1 MELLLAGLVLFGGTH
16 LFLSLASAQTE
27 DAKARFGEPAVKGIV
42 AVLSLAGL
50 VLIVLGWRSSEPS
63 WIYTPPMQIR
73 SIATLLVAIAIYLFV
88 ISNRPSVIKRVLRHP
103 QLTGVILW
111 SGAHLLLNGDSRSLL
126 LFSGLGIW
134 AVLEIALINGRDGAW
149 EKPQAP
155 ALKTDLISAI
165 VSVVVI
171 LALSWGHRWFAGVA
185 IVPGL

>member
-1 MELLLAGLVLFGGTH
+1 MGLLLAGLVLFGGTH
-16 LFLSLASAQTE
+16 LFLSLASRRTE
-27 DAKARFGEPAVKGIV
+27 EAKARLGASAVKGII

-50 VLIVLGWRSSEPS
+50 VLIVLGWRASEPN
-63 WIYTPPMQIR
+63 WIYTPPVQIR
-73 SIATLLVAIAIYLFV
+73 STAMLLVAIAVYLFV

-111 SGAHLLLNGDSRSLL
+111 SAAHLLLNGDSRSIA
-126 LFSGLGIW
+126 LFSSLGIW
-134 AVLEIALINGRDGAW
+134 AILEIALINSRDGAW

-155 ALKTDLISAI
+155 PLKTDLMSAV
-165 VSVVVI
+165 VSVIAI